1 MHYTN
6 KAEGENTITSHETQ
20 IRKPHISRSRN
31 CIIFCS
37 PTFSSTFM
45 MSVLF
50 GLLVMGG
57 VTAATSLFLQVPVD
71 GVLGIVNGASELSTA
86 MLVLG
91 AVLLGFGLY
100 MRTWSD

>member
-1 MHYTN
+1 MKKHSGN
-6 KAEGENTITSHETQ
+6 VVCAGLLIG
-20 IRKPHISRSRN
+20 
-31 CIIFCS
+31 
-37 PTFSSTFM
+37 
-45 MSVLF
+45 LF

-71 GVLGIVNGASELSTA
+71 GVLGIVDGASELSTV